1 MLPPKDGFRGE
12 ERKHDILPS
21 CSIIAAKRHKERWTK
36 TCWPFERKIKRQ
48 GCFDLHV
55 TTFHHGL
62 MGGTVSAVLV
72 VAKPAAEPTRALRCI
87 HNVFINLHYTTATSL
102 PMEWFFPAL
111 PDGSGASKTHLHGYE
126 VYAKL
131 LLTPSFNPVSR
142 GNLGILPNVALN
154 FNLGSC

>member
-1 MLPPKDGFRGE
+1 M
-12 ERKHDILPS
+12 
-21 CSIIAAKRHKERWTK
+21 
-36 TCWPFERKIKRQ
+36 Q
-48 GCFDLHV
+48 GCFDLYV

-62 MGGTVSAVLV
+62 MEGTVSAVLV

-87 HNVFINLHYTTATSL
+87 HNVSINLHYTIATSL
-102 PMEWFFPAL
+102 PMACIFPAL

-154 FNLGSC
+154 FNQDHVRMLFALLLMILIGDTLLTDTHYMDF